1 MLDSPVKKSSAAA
14 VPINPPARVLGTENA
29 ILAGT
34 NRRYY
39 VPDYEGCLS
48 VKTVVL
54 GSAAWEADGRRFVV
68 HENSYLV
75 LNDRQRYTI
84 TVDSAR
90 DVTTFCVFF
99 KRGLVEDVFLSYAT
113 PADTLLDLPAP
124 APLHF
129 WEKLETQGGRVL
141 GLVREL
147 RRQIIKGS
155 RSRQALEPYFYS
167 MADHMVREHFQMWA
181 AIARLPPLRAATKQ
195 ELYRRLLRGRDYLLS
210 SLDDPA
216 PLADVAHEA
225 CLSPYHFHRA
235 FTQVFRETPHRYLT
249 RHRLEK
255 ARRLLSQT
263 ERSVTEVCFECGFES
278 LGSFSSLF
286 RRWFGASPREFR
298 AARGRK

>member
-1 MLDSPVKKSSAAA
+1 MDSTSEKSSPA
-14 VPINPPARVLGTENA
+14 VVPVNPPARVLGTENA

-48 VKTVVL
+48 VKSVVL
-54 GSAAWEADGRRFVV
+54 GSAAWEAEGRRFVV
-68 HENSYLV
+68 HENSYLI

-84 TVDSAR
+84 TVDSAL

-113 PADTLLDLPAP
+113 PAATLLDLPAP
-124 APLHF
+124 PPLHF
-129 WEKLETQGGRVL
+129 WEKLETEGGGVL
-141 GLVREL
+141 GPVREL
-147 RRQIIKGS
+147 RRQVVKGS
-155 RSRQALEPYFYS
+155 RSRQELEPYFYS
-167 MADHMVREHFQMWA
+167 IADHMVREHSQTWA
-181 AIARLPPLRAATKQ
+181 AVARLPPLRASTKQ

-210 SLDDPA
+210 SLDGPV
-216 PLADVAHEA
+216 LLNEVAREA

-255 ARRLLSQT
+255 ARRLLMQT
-263 ERSVTEVCFECGFES
+263 DRSVTEVCFECGFES
-278 LGSFSSLF
+278 LGSFSALF
-286 RRWFGASPREFR
+286 RRRFGASPREFR
-298 AARGRK
+298 AARARK